1 MYISTHPLIATSTIP
16 SIVHVVYHPLFSSD
30 KQTQTFITLLC
41 SSLTLLESHRNRYNG
56 SKSTAAAS
64 YETTLLHD
72 TQYKSHTQT
81 CCSNS
86 TPAPRRSAHMS
97 PSHLCEGPMA
107 ESDRRT
113 GKTLSS
119 QDYETI
125 LKDTSPNVAC
135 SPAPPRFLLR

>member
-72 TQYKSHTQT
+72 SQYKSHTQT

-86 TPAPRRSAHMS
+86 TLALHRSARIL
-97 PSHLCEGPMA
+97 PNHLSEEPT
-107 ESDRRT
+107 SKNDRKRGT
-113 GKTLSS
+113 KLSS
-119 QDYETI
+119 QGYEKI
-125 LKDTSPNVAC
+125 SKDTSPDVAC